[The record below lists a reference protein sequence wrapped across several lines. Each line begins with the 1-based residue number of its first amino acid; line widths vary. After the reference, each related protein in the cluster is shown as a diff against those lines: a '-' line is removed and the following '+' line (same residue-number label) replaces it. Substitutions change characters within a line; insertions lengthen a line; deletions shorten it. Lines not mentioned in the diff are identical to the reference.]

1 MNQKQLPFGL
11 LFANVDMR
19 TQGFVAPPVNAN
31 YNPIL
36 QRSSL
41 EKFCMGDT
49 GTWGSST
56 TFYDSSGNPN
66 GSDEDAMRDD

>member
-19 TQGFVAPPVNAN
+19 TQGFVAPPSNID
-31 YNPIL
+31 YDPIT

-41 EKFCMGDT
+41 AKFSMDGT

-66 GSDEDAMRDD
+66 GSDEDAMTDD